1 MNFDFLPSLDTI
13 FSEILA
19 IDQFIAAFEHSE
31 PSETDFILLAYIA
44 HVKELLVMEDKKLSL
59 PVQVRGKSYRREWPP
74 DELFQHVH
82 AAHAGK

>member
-1 MNFDFLPSLDTI
+1 MTP
-13 FSEILA
+13 SEILSVEEQVHPPQHGVA
-19 IDQFIAAFEHSE
+19 REAYLV
-31 PSETDFILLAYIA
+31 LLSHIA

-74 DELFQHVH
+74 NELFQHVH